1 MKMDKIYCHPERR
14 AFRPEAE
21 GSRKATQPTT
31 GFFDSPDGSLRMT
44 KRVTGFFGSAYA
56 PLRMTGFRTSVCLL
70 LCLVLVLSCFAGCT
84 PNDGRVTINVYNWG
98 QYISEGE
105 DGCIDVIAE
114 FEKAYPNIR
123 VNYVTFDSNE
133 TMYTKMSN
141 GGITVDVIIP
151 SDYMLGRLI
160 DEDMLLPLNFDN
172 IPNFQ
177 YVDERFKNPNYDPE
191 NLYSVPYTW
200 GMVGIIYNTKYVDEA
215 DVTGWELLWN
225 EKYAGK
231 ILMFDNSRDAFG
243 IAQCL
248 LGYDINT
255 TNEEELRKCAELL
268 RQQKP
273 VVQQYIMDQVFDL
286 MENGEAWIT
295 PYYAGDYL
303 TMADENEDLAFYLPA
318 HQGYN
323 LFVDAMCI
331 PKCSKNKTEAELF
344 INFLCQPE
352 IAGGNMDWIC
362 YGTPISAA
370 KEFMDPEVVGSEIS
384 YPSEEIMDMGR
395 DYIALPATVSRFME
409 ELWMDIR
416 NR

>member
-1 MKMDKIYCHPERR
+1 MKKMSVGDDAPTRPQHALPKR
-14 AFRPEAE
+14 ADVGIGPYGFVAM
-21 GSRKATQPTT
+21 T
-31 GFFDSPDGSLRMT
+31 GFF
-44 KRVTGFFGSAYA
+44 KRV
-56 PLRMTGFRTSVCLL
+56 LSVL
-70 LCLVLVLSCFAGCT
+70 LCLVLVLSCLSGCT

-105 DGCIDVIAE
+105 DGCIDVIAL
-114 FEKAYPNIR
+114 FEERYPHIK

-133 TMYTKMSN
+133 TMYTKMSS

-160 DEDMLLPLNFDN
+160 DENMVLPLDFGN

-177 YVDERFKNPNYDPE
+177 YVDQRFKNPAYDPE

-200 GMVGIIYNTKYVDEA
+200 GMVGIVYNTKYVDEA

-225 EKYAGK
+225 EKYADK

-255 TNEEELRKCAELL
+255 TDEAELRHCAEVL

-286 MENGEAWIT
+286 MENEEA
-295 PYYAGDYL
+295 
-303 TMADENEDLAFYLPA
+303 
-318 HQGYN
+318 
-323 LFVDAMCI
+323 
-331 PKCSKNKTEAELF
+331 
-344 INFLCQPE
+344 
-352 IAGGNMDWIC
+352 
-362 YGTPISAA
+362 
-370 KEFMDPEVVGSEIS
+370 
-384 YPSEEIMDMGR
+384 
-395 DYIALPATVSRFME
+395 
-409 ELWMDIR
+409 
-416 NR
+416 